1 MSLSVILCFA
11 TFALVYWL
19 IVPPMWRQTVLLVM
33 SVIFLYALQPSSP
46 ASGVS
51 FILPSVLILMVIGV
65 AWIVRPP
72 ARQFARIAMV
82 TLIGLSS
89 VIGLTI
95 AVPQSA
101 SLIAIIHQMV
111 SEGVITQFGFL
122 VVAVILFLVFLL
134 AYRTVL
140 RNSAQTVLLS
150 GTMLSLAIWVG
161 QTQTN
166 THVTDRLSLWLQTF
180 YTGIP
185 DSARIFIGILAVAV
199 VIPVLIPRL
208 VAQKWRYRIALIWII
223 AMTILLYGLKINAA
237 INALGASSTGTT
249 LLDLQWI
256 GISYILFRLL
266 HVLFDFR
273 AEALDVSFNTREFL
287 TYAIFFPTLL
297 AGPISRVDEVIPQLH
312 NAKHEIF
319 RLSYLY
325 NGGWRL
331 IIGIFKKFVVAG
343 FLSLIALGPN
353 LFPGTGERHFLALL
367 IMLYAEFLL
376 FYFDFSGYSD
386 IAIGLGQIFG
396 IGLPENF
403 DRPFSRPNIQL
414 FWQSWHITL
423 STWFRQYWFNPLS
436 RLLLKTRL
444 KKRQNAIILIA
455 QLSTMMFIG
464 LWHQF
469 SLNWLMWGVINGLG
483 LWAYK
488 IISDRTKKW
497 FRKQTGT
504 PRRFQIATTVN
515 AVITFHFVLISFSF
529 VAFPTVNQTIDYWFA
544 ILGIRR

>member
-1 MSLSVILCFA
+1 VSLSVILCFA

-199 VIPVLIPRL
+199 VIPVL
-208 VAQKWRYRIALIWII
+208 
-223 AMTILLYGLKINAA
+223 
-237 INALGASSTGTT
+237 
-249 LLDLQWI
+249 
-256 GISYILFRLL
+256 FR
-266 HVLFDFR
+266 V
-273 AEALDVSFNTREFL
+273 
-287 TYAIFFPTLL
+287 
-297 AGPISRVDEVIPQLH
+297 
-312 NAKHEIF
+312 
-319 RLSYLY
+319 
-325 NGGWRL
+325 
-331 IIGIFKKFVVAG
+331 
-343 FLSLIALGPN
+343 
-353 LFPGTGERHFLALL
+353 
-367 IMLYAEFLL
+367 
-376 FYFDFSGYSD
+376 
-386 IAIGLGQIFG
+386 
-396 IGLPENF
+396 
-403 DRPFSRPNIQL
+403 
-414 FWQSWHITL
+414 
-423 STWFRQYWFNPLS
+423 
-436 RLLLKTRL
+436 
-444 KKRQNAIILIA
+444 
-455 QLSTMMFIG
+455 
-464 LWHQF
+464 
-469 SLNWLMWGVINGLG
+469 
-483 LWAYK
+483 
-488 IISDRTKKW
+488 
-497 FRKQTGT
+497 
-504 PRRFQIATTVN
+504 
-515 AVITFHFVLISFSF
+515 
-529 VAFPTVNQTIDYWFA
+529 
-544 ILGIRR
+544 